1 MRFGPRGLSLMAKP
15 KAPKSDKT
23 KKAPAIELKDV
34 MGAVD
39 KKNRNFYN
47 NLSDEQ
53 KKAFS
58 AWMMMRY
65 ASSAQGSAGAHYLF
79 MVNELVNKHFSDIS
93 KHPELQ
99 WLLMSACG
107 TGKMEFHPYIKPPNG
122 RRKKDKISEFLSSV
136 FPLLKPDEIDL
147 IRNINSV
154 EDLKGLAEAHGLS
167 DKDIAEI
174 FGK

>member
-1 MRFGPRGLSLMAKP
+1 MAK
-15 KAPKSDKT
+15 KEAAPKV

-34 MGAVD
+34 MGAID
-39 KKNRNFYN
+39 RKNRNFY
-47 NLSDEQ
+47 LDLTADQ
-53 KKAFS
+53 KKSFS

-65 ASSAQGSAGAHYLF
+65 ASSAQGNAGAHYLF
-79 MVNELVNKHFSDIS
+79 MVNELVNKNFSDIG

-99 WLLMSACG
+99 WLLLSACG
-107 TGKMEFHPYIKPPNG
+107 TGKPEFHPYIKPPNG
-122 RRKKDKISEFLSSV
+122 RKKKDKITEFLSSV
-136 FPLLKPDEIDL
+136 YPLYKQDELDL
-147 IRNINSV
+147 IQTLNSK